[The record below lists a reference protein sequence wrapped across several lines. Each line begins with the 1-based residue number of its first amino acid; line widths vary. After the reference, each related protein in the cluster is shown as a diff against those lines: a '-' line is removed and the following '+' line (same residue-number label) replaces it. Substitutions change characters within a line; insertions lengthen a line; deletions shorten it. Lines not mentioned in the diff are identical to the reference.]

1 MYQPITLSGFEARE
15 AALKN
20 IKRYVDEHT
29 PTMFYR
35 TTDWMHSWRVLAH
48 LENIIPLAT
57 KVFPGFN
64 IEFTRRI
71 AITHDDL
78 EMITGDI
85 QLYRKEQMNEKEQKE
100 LQEREAAAIGQ
111 LRASSP
117 FGIDGYPYRELLQV
131 AKEKKIIEAQVV
143 SYCDKFDGFGE
154 ALHEVFAGN
163 HCFLRPAGGTQNGGY
178 IRRLHDFETKYPSLQ
193 ALLQQE
199 HPMFHPPRIDFEP
212 IVAEGKPHTA
222 VSIVTP
228 TGYAP
233 YDCWKA
239 NVMRVEGIT
248 ALTEQQ
254 EFKERGQKSIP

>member
-20 IKRYVDEHT
+20 IKRYVDEPT

-100 LQEREAAAIGQ
+100 LQEREAA
-111 LRASSP
+111 
-117 FGIDGYPYRELLQV
+117 
-131 AKEKKIIEAQVV
+131 
-143 SYCDKFDGFGE
+143 
-154 ALHEVFAGN
+154 
-163 HCFLRPAGGTQNGGY
+163 
-178 IRRLHDFETKYPSLQ
+178 
-193 ALLQQE
+193 
-199 HPMFHPPRIDFEP
+199 
-212 IVAEGKPHTA
+212 
-222 VSIVTP
+222 
-228 TGYAP
+228 
-233 YDCWKA
+233 
-239 NVMRVEGIT
+239 
-248 ALTEQQ
+248 
-254 EFKERGQKSIP
+254 

>member
-1 MYQPITLSGFEARE
+1 MYQPIALSGFEARE
-15 AALKN
+15 TALKN
-20 IKRYVDEHT
+20 IKRYVAEHT

-57 KVFPGFN
+57 KSFSSFN
-64 IEFTRRI
+64 VEFARRI
-71 AITHDDL
+71 AITHDDP
-78 EMITGDI
+78 EIITGDI
-85 QLYRKEQMNEKEQKE
+85 QLYRKEQMNETERKE
-100 LQEREAAAIGQ
+100 LEEQERGAIEQ
-111 LRASSP
+111 LCARFP
-117 FGIDGYPYRELLQV
+117 FSIDGYPYRELLQI
-131 AKEKKIIEAQVV
+131 AKEKRIIEAQVV

-163 HCFLRPAGGTQNGGY
+163 RLFLRPAGGTQNGGY
-178 IRRLHDFETKYPSLQ
+178 IRRLHEFETKYSQLQ
-193 ALLQQE
+193 PLLQQA

-233 YDCWKA
+233 YGCWKA
-239 NVMRVEGIT
+239 NVMRCEGIT
-248 ALTEQQ
+248 ALIEQQ
-254 EFKERGQKSIP
+254 EFKEEE